1 MEEVGGE
8 QQQQRDP
15 AATRGA
21 HAPALEDPLMKPL
34 LVDRIWGAMEPGG
47 VDVYVERPPKVSRS
61 DLKKIRSEN
70 FKILEE
76 P

>member
-34 LVDRIWGAMEPGG
+34 
-47 VDVYVERPPKVSRS
+47 YVERPPKVSRS